1 MGSRPSDWT
10 TKNSPQVINNDEVMF
25 PNLQLLPLVTVENDD
40 EVSKLVKAVCAR
52 IAQVE
57 LSVRAVP
64 AAISA
69 LQKVCT

>member
-1 MGSRPSDWT
+1 
-10 TKNSPQVINNDEVMF
+10 MF